1 MNNEFI
7 NTGVFIAHEG
17 RNYVEPRAI
26 CVCGVA
32 RSGTTSVASGLE
44 AAGIPMGGNLS
55 NVKED
60 QNFRRSIQSDNPKKL
75 FDEYL
80 RRRLDDPNRANDL
93 PIGFKFPDA
102 YKSIEHISN
111 TQGLCILAT
120 MRDPLAIAIRNTES
134 VFQPFDVSLDQA
146 IKGARN
152 LYEKVQTAR
161 KGQCKARIVFT
172 SYEKILTTPHRTFE
186 AIFTSSGLKP
196 DVAIRLAKEASSAIT
211 NEPSEYRTE
220 SNLQPRYG
228 IDINKLH
235 GVISGWCYFQ
245 SSPNTHVKLQIRQ
258 DGVVIGE
265 CECNLP
271 RPEFDGRRCGFRID
285 LNELTSVTAAENR
298 IKIHIGQSTFQLDIN
313 CSKN

>member
-32 RSGTTSVASGLE
+32 RSGTTSIASGLD

-60 QNFRRSIQSDNPKKL
+60 QDFRRSIQSDNPKKL

-146 IKGARN
+146 LTGLRN
-152 LYEKVQTAR
+152 LVQKVQSEAKKVCNARIIFVSYEKVLSSPGKTFKSIYESSGMPPNNALHLAR
-161 KGQCKARIVFT
+161 KSTRAVTKDSRG
-172 SYEKILTTPHRTFE
+172 
-186 AIFTSSGLKP
+186 
-196 DVAIRLAKEASSAIT
+196 
-211 NEPSEYRTE
+211 YRME
-220 SNLQPRYG
+220 SNLQPDFK
-228 IDINKLH
+228 IDSGTPASLIT
-235 GVISGWCYFQ
+235 GWCCFRTN
-245 SSPNTHVKLQIRQ
+245 PEKKVVLQIRS
-258 DGVVIGE
+258 DNRVLGTTT
-265 CECNLP
+265 CDLP
-271 RPEFDGRRCGFRID
+271 REDLGGERCGFKFD
-285 LNELTSVTAAENR
+285 LITPIKKDLDGDDLKIFIGESSFALT
-298 IKIHIGQSTFQLDIN
+298 
-313 CSKN
+313 